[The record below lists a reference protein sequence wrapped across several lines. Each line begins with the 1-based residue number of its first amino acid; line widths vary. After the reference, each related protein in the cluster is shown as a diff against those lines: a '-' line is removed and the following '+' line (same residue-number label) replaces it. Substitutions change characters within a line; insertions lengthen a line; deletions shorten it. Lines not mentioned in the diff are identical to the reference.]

1 MITRQKISRDEIFI
15 LGFFILVLASVFYLM
30 ITETVWIIVQT
41 EVMAVWIIF
50 ASVSTATLGG
60 VVLTYSFV
68 AHRQVPE
75 LRYLVIG
82 LLALDMVFIS
92 LSFLFTHPASELW
105 IPQLADRQRNR
116 SIIIAFG
123 LALIPSV
130 LFGAFKGE
138 VPILGEKLWINSLWS
153 GVVIP
158 LVVLWFTF
166 NPEPVIVSTDTS
178 DAGGIF
184 NATPIGLIII
194 LAVMSAFLLSFARY
208 SIEWLR
214 SRNRITLGSSL
225 SLFLWILALILLG
238 ILDDPFLILE
248 IVWYGLVGCGFLI
261 IATTMIITS
270 ILEPHKA
277 LNELVEER
285 TKKLES
291 SEMESSMYLDLWS
304 HKIGNILQGMMTYIE
319 IISEIARNEGITEPI
334 EKAKDLGKEANLINR
349 QVNNLA
355 AIKQTL
361 DQPLRKVNV
370 REALESISPY
380 NLERET
386 AFHLSND
393 VDPEFEIIADELLI
407 QLFYSL
413 FVYAIKRTT
422 HEQLTMDVQSLIE
435 DHERQVVIH
444 CSDRS
449 ILPDVTSY
457 LSNRMDTTSKHFGLE
472 LFTMKL
478 LLHRYDAKSRYIESV
493 DDNSGNL
500 VLSFKM

>member
-1 MITRQKISRDEIFI
+1 
-15 LGFFILVLASVFYLM
+15 
-30 ITETVWIIVQT
+30 
-41 EVMAVWIIF
+41 
-50 ASVSTATLGG
+50 
-60 VVLTYSFV
+60 
-68 AHRQVPE
+68 
-75 LRYLVIG
+75 
-82 LLALDMVFIS
+82 
-92 LSFLFTHPASELW
+92 
-105 IPQLADRQRNR
+105 
-116 SIIIAFG
+116 
-123 LALIPSV
+123 
-130 LFGAFKGE
+130 
-138 VPILGEKLWINSLWS
+138 
-153 GVVIP
+153 
-158 LVVLWFTF
+158 
-166 NPEPVIVSTDTS
+166 
-178 DAGGIF
+178 
-184 NATPIGLIII
+184 
-194 LAVMSAFLLSFARY
+194 
-208 SIEWLR
+208 
-214 SRNRITLGSSL
+214 
-225 SLFLWILALILLG
+225 

-261 IATTMIITS
+261 IAITMIITS

-277 LNELVEER
+277 LNELVDER

-319 IISEIARNEGITEPI
+319 IISEIARKEGITEPI